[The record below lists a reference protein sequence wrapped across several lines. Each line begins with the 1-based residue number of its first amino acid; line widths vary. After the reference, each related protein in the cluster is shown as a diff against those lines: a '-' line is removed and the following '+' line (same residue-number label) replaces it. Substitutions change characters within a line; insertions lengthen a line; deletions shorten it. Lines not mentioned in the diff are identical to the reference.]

1 MLHCLSHRSI
11 ISGTSGAAK
20 LLRANGI
27 TLLKVREEAANVLGK
42 SEMFYFSPMHPPLTE
57 AAQRAL
63 DWAVNEKLKSGNFC
77 STYELP
83 LLFITQHMNCF
94 YVVSPP
100 DYTI

>member
-1 MLHCLSHRSI
+1 MLMGLHLVATSLLT
-11 ISGTSGAAK
+11 GTSDAAK

-63 DWAVNEKLKSGNFC
+63 DWAINEKLKSGYFSFKYESIYC
-77 STYELP
+77 SIL
-83 LLFITQHMNCF
+83 I
-94 YVVSPP
+94 
-100 DYTI
+100 